1 MKYRNRIMAMLVS
14 VCLLFGMFGIVSQ
27 AASGS
32 INISSK
38 SGKVGD
44 AVTITCTINCTSGP
58 IGSAD
63 VVLTYSPSALEW
75 VSGTGLAQGGSGS
88 VRYAGVTSD
97 FVARSLSFN
106 MTFKILK
113 EGAHVVSTGQVTAY
127 DIDDQMFE
135 PRGSGTITGT
145 ASSSGGSTAPSG
157 GSSSGGNGGSTG
169 SNAKPGTT
177 TNPQDK
183 RDSNNKL
190 KSLKI
195 YPGTLTPAFSA
206 GNTTYSVKVEKDT
219 KEVKISATPQSD
231 KAKVTISGGKDLKPG
246 ANTAK
251 VVVVAENGSSIAY
264 VITIMCGEETPITIG
279 GVEYKINE
287 NFTDAQI
294 PSGFSRTKISHNG
307 KQYEGLTNG
316 NNTLK
321 LVSLQAAES
330 AQFYVYNE
338 ETQEF
343 YPFIQIAIAEGK
355 FIIPLPLSGKVEK
368 YKNAEIISINY
379 QDKSFDAWKLDDE
392 FSIVYAINQDG
403 EEVFYRY
410 DSVDG
415 IFQRQTDLKLDLE
428 ETVKKEK
435 KQLFPNQYYMYAIAG
450 LGALSFI
457 LFVSM
462 IYFIA
467 SRKHRHEARKKKAQR
482 KLEKQKIKEEKQRLR
497 EEKYEEKQRL
507 KQEKIEEKLRRKEEK
522 RSR

>member
-1 MKYRNRIMAMLVS
+1 MRKIMKVWGMMLCIFALACFCNSVS
-14 VCLLFGMFGIVSQ
+14 KAAGTGSVSLTNP
-27 AASGS
+27 SGT
-32 INISSK
+32 
-38 SGKVGD
+38 VGST
-44 AVTITCTINCTSGP
+44 VT
-58 IGSAD
+58 
-63 VVLTYSPSALEW
+63 
-75 VSGTGLAQGGSGS
+75 VSGTISATHPFSAAYIVLNYDPARLTYTSGS
-88 VRYAGVTSD
+88 NVSDHTTGVVKVFPDLINNPSK
-97 FVARSLSFN
+97 SYSFSVS
-106 MTFKILK
+106 FQILK
-113 EGAHVVSTGQVTAY
+113 EGSHAVSFGEAYVVSDEDMAQVSL
-127 DIDDQMFE
+127 
-135 PRGSGTITGT
+135 GKSGGTITGT
-145 ASSSGGSTAPSG
+145 TSNSDDNTDQGGGSAPG
-157 GSSSGGNGGSTG
+157 DNTGDQTNGDT
-169 SNAKPGTT
+169 GTT

-355 FIIPLPLSGKVEK
+355 FIIPLPLNGKVEK

-415 IFQRQTDLKLDLE
+415 IFQRQTDLELDLE

-482 KLEKQKIKEEKQRLR
+482 KLEKQKIKEEKRRLR
-497 EEKYEEKQRL
+497 EEKKEQ
-507 KQEKIEEKLRRKEEK
+507 KLRRKEEK
-522 RSR
+522 RRM